1 MDFCRTPQGAK
12 LKNLEW
18 TDLGVRGSRLMGDE
32 STIAQVHPK
41 ECLGFVSV
49 KAICKP
55 KSEVSQKSLL

>member
-1 MDFCRTPQGAK
+1 MLEKDPKCGTGPSSDLGAK

-41 ECLGFVSV
+41 EYLGTGFIIF
-49 KAICKP
+49 KGWWHR
-55 KSEVSQKSLL
+55 